1 MNDGGMFLDDGGLWG
16 MNRSFSRRCPAG
28 RHAVVCPDP
37 DKCADEGRCCRE
49 PRPAPQENGEDGALT
64 ALTQGAAP

>member
-37 DKCADEGRCCRE
+37 DKCAEEGRCRRE
-49 PRPAPQENGEDGALT
+49 PRPASQEKEDGA
-64 ALTQGAAP
+64 